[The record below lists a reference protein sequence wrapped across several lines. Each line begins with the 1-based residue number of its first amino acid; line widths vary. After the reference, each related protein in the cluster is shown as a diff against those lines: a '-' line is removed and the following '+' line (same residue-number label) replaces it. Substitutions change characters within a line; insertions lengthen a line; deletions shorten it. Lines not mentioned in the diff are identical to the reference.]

1 MTQQIPNNIPQSGCY
16 ETTDRLTKVRCA
28 APTFEGLIDKINHV
42 RSAMGA
48 VSGAGLREEVERW
61 ICEEH
66 PEDCTGVNMAIPRK
80 RNLTLSDI
88 IHGTKVILDLKMRGG
103 TLVDR
108 EEAERRGAIC
118 RYCTFN
124 QVYTKPCTGWCN
136 EMVALVHD
144 IIGHQGLPVDA
155 YLHACSICSCQ
166 NSAQI
171 WVPLESLDKGLTD
184 DMRAQFASVK
194 HCWKKT

>member
-1 MTQQIPNNIPQSGCY
+1 ML
-16 ETTDRLTKVRCA
+16 DL
-28 APTFEGLIDKINHV
+28 
-42 RSAMGA
+42 
-48 VSGAGLREEVERW
+48 AGLREEVERW

-118 RYCTFN
+118 RYYTFN

-155 YLHACSICSCQ
+155 YLHACSICACQ

-171 WVPLESLDKGLTD
+171 WVPLESLNKGLTD
-184 DMRAQFASVK
+184 EMRAQFASVK
-194 HCWKKT
+194 VKMPDGSSLPCWKQCGKVS